1 MLSLDEVH
9 PNHPPGF
16 ISKQWHIRT
25 HGMFAGS
32 CIAVV
37 FLVILLEFLRRAG
50 KEFDRF
56 IVRQAQQQAAL
67 RRAAETQDGGASPSN
82 SKGACAVAGTDADSG
97 EQKPAFAFPFQKP
110 SAGTFRP
117 NLWQQAVRATLH
129 LFQFSVAYFVMLLAM
144 YYNVRFLLTSRLV

>member
-1 MLSLDEVH
+1 
-9 PNHPPGF
+9 
-16 ISKQWHIRT
+16 
-25 HGMFAGS
+25 MFAGS

-56 IVRQAQQQAAL
+56 IVRQAQQQAAAL
-67 RRAAETQDGGASPSN
+67 RRASEAHDGGASPAN

-97 EQKPAFAFPFQKP
+97 DQKSAFPFPSMKA

-144 YYNVRFLLTSRLV
+144 YYNVRFLARSRLV